1 MNIRLLHFLGV
12 MVLIPNLGHAA
23 DETLC
28 KQKVKVFFGNG
39 VWNSIGDTQGSARLL
54 ARKFDIKILGTDL
67 EGEIS
72 YDIAHNP
79 SDGVLLDLLET
90 FQQNYTED
98 VSKFWRFMS
107 GLDPLPDFLQEKFKQ
122 VAIEMDENMIRGNP
136 SIQRHIEKYN
146 KALIEGNKVVV
157 VAHSQGNLFAN
168 ISYSGIDPILQSGF
182 GIVAVATPS
191 GRVAAGG
198 PYTTID
204 EDIIIASVYGSK
216 NANLDNFEGINLDDL
231 SGHTFATSYMMTNHP
246 AEQKILNDIL
256 STIEE
261 LPDLES
267 ELGSGPISASLTWGA
282 QPDLDLHIYEP
293 NGDHVYYRN
302 LTGTSGSLDL
312 DDTNRQ
318 GPEHYFVTCDKLE
331 IGTYRFGVNYYRG
344 DEIEQGT
351 ILLQA
356 GGQVYP
362 RSNLYGAA
370 RGSAGND
377 SPKMVFDV
385 IVTGSEEE
393 GYQFDVQ

>member
-23 DETLC
+23 DESLC
-28 KQKVKVFFGNG
+28 AQKVKVYFGNG
-39 VWNSIGDTQGSARLL
+39 VWNSEYAARDSKQLL
-54 ARKFDIKILGTDL
+54 ISKLESKIAGTDL
-67 EGEIS
+67 EEK
-72 YDIAHNP
+72 IAYATSFNP
-79 SDGVLLDLLET
+79 SEGVLLDLLET

-122 VAIEMDENMIRGNP
+122 VASEMDENLIKGNP

-168 ISYSGIDPILQSGF
+168 ISYSGIDPILQPGF

-191 GRVAAGG
+191 GRVATGG

-204 EDIIIASVYGSK
+204 EDLIIASVYGSK

-231 SGHTFATSYMMTNHP
+231 SGHTFATSYMITNHS

-261 LPDLES
+261 LPDIES
-267 ELGSGPISASLTWGA
+267 ELGSGPISASLSWGA

-312 DDTNRQ
+312 DDTNGQ

-331 IGTYRFGVNYYRG
+331 IGTYRFGVNYYYG
-344 DEIEQGT
+344 DGMEQGT

>member
-1 MNIRLLHFLGV
+1 MNIRLLHFLGA
-12 MVLIPNLGHAA
+12 MVLIPSLGHTA
-23 DETLC
+23 DESLC
-28 KQKVKVFFGNG
+28 AQKVKVFFGNG
-39 VWNSIGDTQGSARLL
+39 VWNSIDDTQGSGRLL
-54 ARKFDIKILGTDL
+54 ARKFDMKILGSDL

-107 GLDPLPDFLQEKFKQ
+107 GLDPLPDFLQEKFMQ
-122 VAIEMDENMIRGNP
+122 VASEMDENLIRGNP
-136 SIQRHIEKYN
+136 SIQQHIEKYN

-168 ISYSGIDPILQSGF
+168 ISYAGVEPILQPGF

-191 GRVAAGG
+191 GRVATGG

-216 NANLDNFEGINLDDL
+216 DANLDNFEAINLEDL
-231 SGHTFATSYMMTNHP
+231 SGHTFATSYMITNHP
-246 AEQKILNDIL
+246 AEQKILNDII
-256 STIEE
+256 STIEG
-261 LPDLES
+261 LPDIES
-267 ELGSGPISASLTWGA
+267 ELGSGPISASLTWGT

-312 DDTNRQ
+312 DDTNGQ
-318 GPEHYFVTCDKLE
+318 GPDHYFVTCDKLE
-331 IGTYRFGVNYYRG
+331 IGTYSFGVNYYRG
-344 DEIEQGT
+344 DGLEQGT

-362 RSNLYGAA
+362 RSNLYSTA
-370 RGSAGND
+370 RGGEGDN